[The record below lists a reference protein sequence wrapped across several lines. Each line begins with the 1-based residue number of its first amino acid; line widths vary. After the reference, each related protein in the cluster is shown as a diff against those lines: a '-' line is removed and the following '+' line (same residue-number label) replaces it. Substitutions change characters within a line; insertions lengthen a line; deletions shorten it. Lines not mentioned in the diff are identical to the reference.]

1 MTRIPP
7 EFPNPAPAGA
17 VPGAQPKVLAARAGN
32 VFTAPAGQDVAA
44 RHEVCEDL
52 AQQLLAYSGRKR
64 SERPDW
70 TREQV
75 REKVIA
81 STRQKAFAWG
91 LSPAETEWVVQ
102 RLASLDKA

>member
-7 EFPNPAPAGA
+7 DFPHPAPAAA
-17 VPGAQPKVLAARAGN
+17 VPGAQPKVLATHFGN
-32 VFTAPAGQDVAA
+32 VFTAPAGQDIAA

-52 AQQLLAYSGRKR
+52 VQQLLAYSGRKR

-75 REKVIA
+75 REKVVA

-91 LSPAETEWVVQ
+91 LSPAETEWVVKRFESIDQ
-102 RLASLDKA
+102 A